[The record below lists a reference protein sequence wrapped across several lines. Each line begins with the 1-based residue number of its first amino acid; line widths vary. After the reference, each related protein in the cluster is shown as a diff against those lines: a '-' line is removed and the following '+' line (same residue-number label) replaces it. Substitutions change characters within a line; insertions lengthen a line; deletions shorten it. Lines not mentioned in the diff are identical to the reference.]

1 MNVKFADR
9 VAVGELKE
17 TREGYLVATARVA
30 RTGVQMYYASELGDV
45 ARDAGFKP
53 GDVVRVY
60 RHADEV
66 FAKDSL
72 ASITRLPVTVDH
84 PSEEVTAA
92 NWQQLAVGEV
102 GDAYATEPEW
112 IVVNPM
118 IKDAGAAK
126 AARTTHQEISM
137 GYSAAIV
144 PARDGLEAD
153 FEQRGIRYN
162 HLALVPKG
170 RAGEMARIGDSWGAS
185 PVQDFQPGIS
195 PKSKGGLMPDMKTV
209 VLGDKAVQV
218 ADTDVALIEQY
229 KTDMARKLTDAE
241 SKHAAAI
248 AAKDEDI
255 GKLRADLA
263 TAQAAAN
270 IDVDSLVAA
279 RSELVGQVKAMD
291 ASIDPKGKTD
301 AELRKAAV
309 LAKLGD
315 SIVKDASDAEI
326 AGMFKAL
333 AKDAATTNPVATALR
348 HGVVNV
354 GDAQSLADKALAKAN
369 TDLNAWRNQ

>member
-1 MNVKFADR
+1 MSIKFSDR
-9 VAVGELKE
+9 VTVGELKE

-30 RTGVQMYYASELGDV
+30 RTGVQLYYASELGDV

-60 RHADEV
+60 RHPDEV

-84 PSEEVTAA
+84 PAEDVTAA

-170 RAGEMARIGDSWGAS
+170 RAGEKARIGDSWGAS

-195 PKSKGGLMPDMKTV
+195 PKSKGGRMPDMKTV

-229 KTDMARKLTDAE
+229 KTDMARKLADAE
-241 SKHAAAI
+241 TAKKKSDEE
-248 AAKDEDI
+248 KDEEI
-255 GKLRADLA
+255 GKLKAEVKKAKD
-263 TAQAAAN
+263 AAV
-270 IDVDSLVAA
+270 IDVDALVAA
-279 RSELVGQVKAMD
+279 RTELVGQVKAMD

-315 SIVKDASDAEI
+315 AIVKDASDAEI
-326 AGMFKAL
+326 TGMFKAL